1 MACNREETRKKR
13 LEEHY
18 GKWLQVKA
26 SLLSCTVDGE
36 NRGQHSYRLLYIAEL
51 CVCPKP
57 FAQKRASGIYL
68 LINH

>member
-1 MACNREETRKKR
+1 MACHREETRKKR

-18 GKWLQVKA
+18 GKWSKHHCCPVKWM
-26 SLLSCTVDGE
+26 E

>member
-26 SLLSCTVDGE
+26 SLLSCKVDGE
-36 NRGQHSYRLLYIAEL
+36 NRGQHS
-51 CVCPKP
+51 
-57 FAQKRASGIYL
+57 
-68 LINH
+68 